1 MKILMGNDPIRR
13 ESGVTFQ
20 NQHFSDQNKLL
31 KNYVEIG
38 FPGIT
43 FINCDF
49 EDIFLGSSVF
59 GRCHFQSCTLTNVF
73 SRKATFSGCN
83 FRDCCFKGGEF
94 RRADFYDSSFENCD
108 FVSVDLL
115 GSDFNSCQFKKTR
128 FFKSAFFI
136 SVTDAKV
143 WISNEWVEIDDI
155 LTKMWESNDWVEVDQ
170 FSSFDQRLDLDD

>member
-1 MKILMGNDPIRR
+1 MNNDRPRR

-38 FPGIT
+38 FPGTT

-59 GRCHFQSCTLTNVF
+59 GRCHFQSCTLKNVF

-83 FRDCCFKGGEF
+83 FRDCSFRGGEF

-108 FVSVDLL
+108 FVSVLL
-115 GSDFNSCQFKKTR
+115 RGSYFKTCKFKRTR
-128 FFKSAFFI
+128 FFKGDLNFI
-136 SVTDAKV
+136 SVIDAKV
-143 WISNEWVEIDDI
+143 WRLKEWVEIDDFGS
-155 LTKMWESNDWVEVDQ
+155 KMWESNDWVEVDQ
-170 FSSFDQRLDLDD
+170 FSSFEQRLDSDN